1 MTLIRVYTDI
11 GESKPVELFAKIFN
25 TVKKTHQVK
34 YLSPTGNHNAL
45 GKEIYNYESVMY
57 EIDDK
62 SITQYLKTDDE
73 ESIGFKKT
81 EDGFIKLSDEE
92 SEYEP
97 SESSSSGDGD
107 SDDESVVTEEDE
119 IDDDEYD
126 D

>member
-1 MTLIRVYTDI
+1 MALVRVYTDI
-11 GESKPVELFAKIFN
+11 GEPKPVELFAKIFK

-34 YLSPTGNHNAL
+34 YLSPTGNHDAL

-62 SITQYLKTDDE
+62 SITQYLQTDDE
-73 ESIGFKKT
+73 ENIGFKKT

-97 SESSSSGDGD
+97 SESSSDDEDD
-107 SDDESVVTEEDE
+107 SDDESVVTEEEE
-119 IDDDEYD
+119 IDDDCD